1 MTAGDA
7 AFSLTG
13 NLATTAS
20 VIWILEVFRDTTAL
34 KFWPLL
40 AVLVYICIG
49 RAINRDLY
57 TDMIIFRFSTLFC
70 LSNPPSQS
78 NAVLDT

>member
-1 MTAGDA
+1 
-7 AFSLTG
+7 
-13 NLATTAS
+13 
-20 VIWILEVFRDTTAL
+20 
-34 KFWPLL
+34 LL

-57 TDMIIFRFSTLFC
+57 TDMIIFPFSTLFC
-70 LSNPPSQS
+70 LSNQPSQS